1 MRIAATLV
9 ALALVGSPAVVKAG
23 EHPDPFAQFQQREGL
38 LFDIG
43 WQLARANSP
52 FCSSTASS
60 IGLMIHDAANYAR
73 AEEVRTALSLAG
85 DIGVQAVASGSPA
98 ERAGAKVNHT
108 LFAIDRTQIEQ
119 RWKPTRPTVQRTL
132 QIEEA
137 IARSLED
144 CRVGLSFYDRG
155 GETVLQ
161 GVETCA
167 AKFRLTGDDEAYASA
182 DTVFFGEG
190 FMGFGLPR
198 ELFAA
203 TVAHEL
209 AHVIQGHARRKEA
222 ERWGWRETR
231 SSEREAD
238 RIMPWLLFNAGYD
251 PQAAADWM
259 RAWGPKHSGGLLRKR
274 THDGWDERLAMIV
287 AETAALKRLVAAN
300 DWKPGEADWS
310 QRFPA
315 ALAE

>member
-1 MRIAATLV
+1 MRAV
-9 ALALVGSPAVVKAG
+9 ALPIMLALVAAPAAAKAE
-23 EHPDPFAQFQQREGL
+23 EHPNPFAQFQQREGR

-43 WQLARANSP
+43 WQLARANRA
-52 FCSSTASS
+52 FCPSTAPS

-73 AEEVRTALSLAG
+73 ADEVRAALSLAG

-98 ERAGAKVNHT
+98 ERAGVKVNRT
-108 LFAIDRTQIEQ
+108 LFAVDLAQVDQ
-119 RWKPTRPTVQRTL
+119 RWKPTRPTVKRTL

-137 IARSLED
+137 IAHSLED
-144 CRVGLSFYDRG
+144 GRVGLSFTDRG
-155 GETVLQ
+155 GETVID

-198 ELFAA
+198 EVFAA
-203 TVAHEL
+203 AVAHEL
-209 AHVIQGHARRKEA
+209 AHVIQGHARRKES
-222 ERWGWRETR
+222 ERWGWRKTR
-231 SSEREAD
+231 NSEREAD
-238 RIMPWLLFNAGYD
+238 RMMPWLLFNAGYK
-251 PQAAADWM
+251 PEAAADWM

-315 ALAE
+315 APAE